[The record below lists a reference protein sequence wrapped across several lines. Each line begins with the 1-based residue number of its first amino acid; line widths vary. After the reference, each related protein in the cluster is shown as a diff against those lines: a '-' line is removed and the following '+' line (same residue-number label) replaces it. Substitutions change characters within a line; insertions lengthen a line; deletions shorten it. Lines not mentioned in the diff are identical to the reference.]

1 MKTKPKSLKRGV
13 PPLNAIS
20 KKVTRSRE
28 ERLVSAAAETMLKI
42 ALLTADD
49 VYGVDQEST
58 DKFIAIYSEL
68 ITEYGALKN
77 GAELINE
84 ELALRGIDVFIK
96 KARA

>member
-1 MKTKPKSLKRGV
+1 M
-13 PPLNAIS
+13 NALS
-20 KKVTRSRE
+20 KKVNYNRDMRI
-28 ERLVSAAAETMLKI
+28 VSAAAETMLKI

-58 DKFIAIYSEL
+58 DKFIAIYNEL

>member
-1 MKTKPKSLKRGV
+1 M
-13 PPLNAIS
+13 NAIS

-28 ERLVSAAAETMLKI
+28 QRIVTASAEMMLKL

-58 DKFIAIYSEL
+58 NKFIAIYSEL

-77 GAELINE
+77 GVELINE

-96 KARA
+96 KARE

>member
-1 MKTKPKSLKRGV
+1 MK
-13 PPLNAIS
+13 AMS

-28 ERLVSAAAETMLKI
+28 ERIVEAAAETMLKI

-49 VYGVDQEST
+49 VYGVDEEST
-58 DKFIAIYSEL
+58 NKFIAIYSEL

-77 GAELINE
+77 GVELINE

>member
-1 MKTKPKSLKRGV
+1 MNA
-13 PPLNAIS
+13 LN
-20 KKVTRSRE
+20 KKVNRSRDM
-28 ERLVSAAAETMLKI
+28 RIVTAAAETMLKI

-58 DKFIAIYSEL
+58 NKFIAIYSEL

-77 GAELINE
+77 GVELINE

-96 KARA
+96 KVRA

>member
-1 MKTKPKSLKRGV
+1 MK
-13 PPLNAIS
+13 AIS
-20 KKVTRSRE
+20 KKVTRNRE
-28 ERLVSAAAETMLKI
+28 HQIVTAAAETMLKI

-58 DKFIAIYSEL
+58 NKFIAIYSEL

-77 GAELINE
+77 GVELINE
-84 ELALRGIDVFIK
+84 ELALRGIDVFVK

>member
-1 MKTKPKSLKRGV
+1 MNALSKRV
-13 PPLNAIS
+13 NYNRDMRI
-20 KKVTRSRE
+20 
-28 ERLVSAAAETMLKI
+28 VSAAAETMLKI

-58 DKFIAIYSEL
+58 NKFIAIYSEL

>member
-1 MKTKPKSLKRGV
+1 M
-13 PPLNAIS
+13 NATS
-20 KKVTRSRE
+20 KKVIRSRE

-58 DKFIAIYSEL
+58 NKFIAIYNEL

-77 GAELINE
+77 GAELINA
-84 ELALRGIDVFIK
+84 ELQERGIDVFIK
-96 KARA
+96 KARAQ

>member
-1 MKTKPKSLKRGV
+1 M
-13 PPLNAIS
+13 NAIS

-28 ERLVSAAAETMLKI
+28 QRIVTASAEMMLKL

-49 VYGVDQEST
+49 VYGADQEST
-58 DKFIAIYSEL
+58 NKFIAIYSEL

-77 GAELINE
+77 GVELINE

-96 KARA
+96 KARE

>member
-1 MKTKPKSLKRGV
+1 MRERYM
-13 PPLNAIS
+13 NAIS

-28 ERLVSAAAETMLKI
+28 EQLVSAAAETMLKI

-58 DKFIAIYSEL
+58 NKFIAIYNEL

-84 ELALRGIDVFIK
+84 ELQERGIDVFIK

>member
-1 MKTKPKSLKRGV
+1 MNA
-13 PPLNAIS
+13 LN

-58 DKFIAIYSEL
+58 DKFIAIYNEL

-96 KARA
+96 KARE

>member
-1 MKTKPKSLKRGV
+1 MRERYM
-13 PPLNAIS
+13 NAIS

-58 DKFIAIYSEL
+58 NKFIAIYNEL

-77 GAELINE
+77 GALDLIT
-84 ELALRGIDVFIK
+84 RQQRKRWV
-96 KARA
+96 

>member
-1 MKTKPKSLKRGV
+1 M
-13 PPLNAIS
+13 NAIS
-20 KKVTRSRE
+20 KKVTHSRE
-28 ERLVSAAAETMLKI
+28 MQIVTAAAETMLKV

-58 DKFIAIYSEL
+58 NKFIAIYSEL

-77 GAELINE
+77 GVELINE

>member
-1 MKTKPKSLKRGV
+1 M
-13 PPLNAIS
+13 NAIS

-58 DKFIAIYSEL
+58 NKFIAIYSEL

-77 GAELINE
+77 GVELINE
-84 ELALRGIDVFIK
+84 ELALRGIDVFIQ

>member
-1 MKTKPKSLKRGV
+1 MK
-13 PPLNAIS
+13 AIS

-58 DKFIAIYSEL
+58 DKFIAIYNEL

-77 GAELINE
+77 GVELINE

-96 KARA
+96 KVRA

>member
-1 MKTKPKSLKRGV
+1 M
-13 PPLNAIS
+13 NAIS
-20 KKVTRSRE
+20 KKVARSRE

-58 DKFIAIYSEL
+58 DKFIAIYNEL

>member
-1 MKTKPKSLKRGV
+1 M
-13 PPLNAIS
+13 NALS
-20 KKVTRSRE
+20 KKVNYNRDMRI
-28 ERLVSAAAETMLKI
+28 VSAAAETMLKI